1 MSGGSANFETVY
13 SVYGRQP
20 AAAIIAEAETR
31 RSVSGARP
39 KLTYVRLC
47 RRSASGYGRL
57 HILSNL
63 KIKKI

>member
-31 RSVSGARP
+31 RSVSGRVPNLRMYACVASQRP
-39 KLTYVRLC
+39 AMAAYT
-47 RRSASGYGRL
+47 SSQT
-57 HILSNL
+57 
-63 KIKKI
+63 